1 MELVISKGVSI
12 TNPDL
17 KKATNSIKG
26 YASNIRKNYLRI
38 ASKLAEVDA
47 QESYIEDGFGDVI
60 EYATSVFNM
69 KKTTAYNLLKIGR
82 EYVDEDTPD
91 KTILADNRGDY
102 SVSQLGVLLPVG
114 VDKVVEL
121 NNDGVISPEMS
132 VRKLASIVS
141 SSEDENTEETNDG
154 EGAGGNEENP
164 ENEPTQTITLWVNG
178 DITFSGFDKC
188 DENALT
194 ELSEEIQKV
203 VDKYL

>member
-1 MELVISKGVSI
+1 MELVISKGIAI
-12 TNPDL
+12 TNPEL

-69 KKTTAYNLLKIGR
+69 KKSTAYNLLKIGR
-82 EYVDEDTPD
+82 EYVSEDSPD

-114 VDKVVEL
+114 VERVQEL
-121 NNDGVISPEMS
+121 NADGVISPEMS

-141 SSEDENTEETNDG
+141 TPEDENPEETG
-154 EGAGGNEENP
+154 ESESNGCENES

-194 ELSEEIQKV
+194 ELSEEIQKIV
-203 VDKYL
+203 NKYL

>member
-1 MELVISKGVSI
+1 MELIISKGI
-12 TNPDL
+12 TLTNPEL
-17 KKATNSIKG
+17 KKATNSSKG
-26 YASNIRKNYLRI
+26 YASNSRKNYLRI
-38 ASKLAEVDA
+38 ASKLAEVDT

-69 KKTTAYNLLKIGR
+69 KKSTAYNLLKIGR
-82 EYVDEDTPD
+82 EYVSEDTPD
-91 KTILADNRGDY
+91 KTILADERGDY

-114 VDKVVEL
+114 VERVQEL
-121 NNDGVISPEMS
+121 NADGVISPEMS

-141 SSEDENTEETNDG
+141 TPEDENPEETG
-154 EGAGGNEENP
+154 ESESNGDVNEP

>member
-82 EYVDEDTPD
+82 EYVDENAPD
-91 KTILADNRGDY
+91 KTILADERGDY

-114 VDKVVEL
+114 VERVQEL
-121 NNDGVISPEMS
+121 NADGVISPEMS

-141 SSEDENTEETNDG
+141 TPEDKNTEETSESESDG
-154 EGAGGNEENP
+154 DAGEP

>member
-1 MELVISKGVSI
+1 MELIISKGVAI
-12 TNPDL
+12 TNPEL

-26 YASNIRKNYLRI
+26 YATNIRKNYLRI

-69 KKTTAYNLLKIGR
+69 KKSTAYNLLKIGR
-82 EYVDEDTPD
+82 EYVSVDTPD
-91 KTILADNRGDY
+91 KTILADDRGDY

-114 VDKVVEL
+114 VERVQEL
-121 NNDGVISPEMS
+121 NSDGVISPEMS
-132 VRKLASIVS
+132 VRKLTSIVS
-141 SSEDENTEETNDG
+141 TPEDEKPEETDESESNGD
-154 EGAGGNEENP
+154 ENEP

-178 DITFSGFDKC
+178 DITFSGFEKC

-194 ELSEEIQKV
+194 KLSEEIQIV
-203 VDKYL
+203 VNKYL

>member
-1 MELVISKGVSI
+1 MELIISKGI
-12 TNPDL
+12 TLTNPEL

-38 ASKLAEVDA
+38 ASKLAEVDV

-60 EYATSVFNM
+60 EYATNVFNM
-69 KKTTAYNLLKIGR
+69 KKSTAYNLLKIGR
-82 EYVDEDTPD
+82 EYVSEDTPD
-91 KTILADNRGDY
+91 KTILADERGDY

-114 VDKVVEL
+114 VERVQEL
-121 NNDGVISPEMS
+121 NADGVISPEMS
-132 VRKLASIVS
+132 VRKLASIIS
-141 SSEDENTEETNDG
+141 TPEDENPEETCESESNGDVI
-154 EGAGGNEENP
+154 EP
-164 ENEPTQTITLWVNG
+164 KNEPTQTITLWVNG
-178 DITFSGFDKC
+178 DSTFSGFDKC

>member
-82 EYVDEDTPD
+82 EYVSEDAPD
-91 KTILADNRGDY
+91 KTILADSRGDY

-114 VDKVVEL
+114 VERVQEL
-121 NNDGVISPEMS
+121 NADGVISPEMS

-141 SSEDENTEETNDG
+141 TPEDENPEETNG
-154 EGAGGNEENP
+154 EGAGGDEENP

>member
-1 MELVISKGVSI
+1 MELIISKGLTL
-12 TNPDL
+12 TNPEL

-38 ASKLAEVDA
+38 ASKLAKVDA

-69 KKTTAYNLLKIGR
+69 KKSTAYNLLKIGR
-82 EYVDEDTPD
+82 EYVDENAPD
-91 KTILADNRGDY
+91 KTILADTRGDY

-114 VDKVVEL
+114 VDRVVEL

-141 SSEDENTEETNDG
+141 APEDENPEETDEGESDG
-154 EGAGGNEENP
+154 DAGEP

-188 DENALT
+188 DENTLT
-194 ELSEEIQKV
+194 ELSEEIQKI

>member
-69 KKTTAYNLLKIGR
+69 KKSTAYNLLKIGR
-82 EYVDEDTPD
+82 EYVDEYAPD
-91 KTILADNRGDY
+91 KTILADSRGDY

-114 VDKVVEL
+114 VDRVVEL

-141 SSEDENTEETNDG
+141 TPENENPEETDG

-164 ENEPTQTITLWVNG
+164 ENEPTQTITLWYNG

-203 VDKYL
+203 VNKYL

>member
-1 MELVISKGVSI
+1 MELVVSKGVSI
-12 TNPDL
+12 TNPEL

-38 ASKLAEVDA
+38 AFKLAEVDE

-69 KKTTAYNLLKIGR
+69 KKSTAYNLLKIGR
-82 EYVDEDTPD
+82 EYVDKNTPD

-114 VDKVVEL
+114 VDRVVEL

-141 SSEDENTEETNDG
+141 APENENPEETNDG
-154 EGAGGNEENP
+154 EPTNAEP

-194 ELSEEIQKV
+194 ELSEEIQKI